1 MNRPIQLPNPLD
13 LQRIYLLLD
22 SEFSPS
28 AGSLTSAPSTSQG
41 ISSPLRNVAQEKEKK
56 RRLSQ
61 ASTSSLL
68 PSTQQDSGL
77 YPISIHHLS
86 SFCKQ
91 KTKSQ
96 ASSQVSKKTTTL
108 SPFQDSKK
116 ITALLSTTPF
126 QALSLLSHQPSTSSS
141 QTLLSSQTSIKT
153 KSQASAQIS
162 KKTTSQTPLP
172 HPLKK
177 TKSQTS
183 SQVSKKTTS
192 QTPLPHPLKKTKSQT
207 SSQVSKKTTSSSSPQ
222 PSITSFILED
232 ILEKNYQDTLASYGE
247 ATQTAVKF
255 IKSEPVSTQSF
266 HSKRRKPS
274 LECNLPRSIRKEKS
288 SIDPKE
294 DILLIACR
302 QSELYPE
309 STDQVDV
316 NMTNNEDNFFP
327 VTTNQEDANI
337 TKTDTT
343 IDEEDSLSGLIKQ
356 EPIDENYIINS
367 PLSLKAISS
376 IMAEVDRYEDIISVP
391 ATDEELPFQRLSFDS
406 KWSLS

>member
-192 QTPLPHPLKKTKSQT
+192 
-207 SSQVSKKTTSSSSPQ
+207 SSSPQ

-367 PLSLKAISS
+367 PLSLKTISS